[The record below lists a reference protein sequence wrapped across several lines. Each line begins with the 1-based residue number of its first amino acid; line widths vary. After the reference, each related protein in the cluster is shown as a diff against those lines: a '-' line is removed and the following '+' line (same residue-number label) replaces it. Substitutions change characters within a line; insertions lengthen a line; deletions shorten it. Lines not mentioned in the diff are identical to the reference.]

1 MPMNDAAL
9 LRRYVDERSQE
20 AFTALVEGRF
30 NLVYSA
36 ALRQL
41 GGDVHRARDVAQTV
55 FMDLA
60 RKAPSLRGHSSLI
73 GWLYT
78 STHYAAAK
86 TIRGEQR
93 RKVREGEAQMMHEIN
108 TAPAVDTAWAQ
119 IRPLLDEAIHA
130 LPEADRQAL
139 LGRYFDDQSLA
150 EVGRDLGVSD
160 DAAQKRVERAL
171 DRLRGLLARRGLVST
186 TAVLAAALANQAVT
200 AAPAG
205 MAAAVA
211 GGALSGAPAFG
222 LISLMTT
229 SKFLGGVAAI
239 VAVSLGTASYEIH
252 SSLQAHAALAAVDR
266 ENASLQD
273 RLRSVEQSAAKSTSD
288 RDKAAAALAK
298 AKPAAGP
305 SSGSDDEAIARG
317 EKFLAEHPGSREL
330 IRQQINA
337 NLDVKYGA
345 LFKVLD
351 LSPVQLEEFR
361 RIMDAAAQP
370 FGVMIPAGRF
380 SLSPSEEHLSE
391 DQKNEQLQNLLGPQG
406 FQQYQDATRLAPMRS
421 LVAQLAA
428 ASYYTPTPL
437 TADQGSQLQ
446 SLLAAQSSTYT
457 DGGVASPAAVDWN
470 QAMAQAKGILSGSQ
484 LASLSLL
491 QQQVSADR
499 KLGVAAGASGPMNLQ
514 MQFGPTGA
522 TGIQTR

>member
-1 MPMNDAAL
+1 MNDAEL
-9 LRRYVDERSQE
+9 LRRYIDERSQE

-60 RKAPSLRGHSSLI
+60 RKAPALRGHSSLI

-93 RKVREGEAQMMHEIN
+93 RQAREGEAQMMHEIN

-130 LPEADRQAL
+130 LPEPDRQAL

-150 EVGRDLGVSD
+150 AVGRDLGVSD

-211 GGALSGAPAFG
+211 GGALAAAPAFG
-222 LISLMTT
+222 FISLMTT

-239 VAVSLGTASYEIH
+239 VAVSVGTASYEVH
-252 SSLQAHAALAAVDR
+252 ASHQAHAKLAAAEN

-273 RLRSVEQSAAKSTSD
+273 RLRSLEQSAAKSTSD
-288 RDKAAAALAK
+288 RDKVAAALAK
-298 AKPAAGP
+298 GKPAVSPPPAP
-305 SSGSDDEAIARG
+305 DDALARG
-317 EKFLAEHPGSREL
+317 EKFLAAHPGSRDL
-330 IRQQINA
+330 IRQQVNA
-337 NLDVKYGA
+337 NLDARYGA
-345 LFKVLD
+345 LFKALN
-351 LSPVQLEEFR
+351 LSPAQLDAFR

-370 FGVMIPAGRF
+370 MNLMVPAGQYA
-380 SLSPSEEHLSE
+380 LSPSAEHLSE
-391 DQKNEQLQNLLGPQG
+391 DQKNAQLQDLLGPQG
-406 FQQYQDATRLAPMRS
+406 FQQYLDATRLAPLRG

-437 TADQGSQLQ
+437 TADQGAQLQ
-446 SLLAAQSSTYT
+446 SLLAAQSSTYA
-457 DGGVASPAAVDWN
+457 DGGVANPGSVDWN
-470 QAMAQAKGILSGSQ
+470 QAMTQAKGILSPSQ
-484 LASLSLL
+484 LASLGLL
-491 QQQVSADR
+491 QQQTAANQN
-499 KLGVAAGASGPMNLQ
+499 LATAAGVSGGVNVQ
-514 MQFGPTGA
+514 MQFGSGGGAPTV
-522 TGIQTR
+522 QTR